1 MPSDIEQRVPD
12 DFYGTSAVD
21 LRRYVRSQLQAI
33 KRGDDIEVE
42 DIVQEAFLRAWS
54 NRDRGDISNS
64 KGYLF
69 RIAKNLIID
78 IGRRR
83 DAQPFD
89 KSQGLQHDRAVEAA
103 GSVYLT
109 PERYVS
115 AQQDLEIV
123 RHTINGLPEN
133 CRKAFCLQRNSGETY
148 AKVASA
154 LNMSESM
161 VQKHMA
167 RALLALHKALP

>member
-1 MPSDIEQRVPD
+1 MPNHSEQIRME
-12 DFYGTSAVD
+12 DFYGSSAVE
-21 LRRYVRSQLQAI
+21 LRRYVSSQLKGV

-54 NRDRGDISNS
+54 TRDRKDIKNG

-89 KSQGLQHDRAVEAA
+89 KSQSTQHDRAVEAA
-103 GSVYLT
+103 ASVNLT
-109 PERYVS
+109 PERYAS

-123 RHTINGLPEN
+123 RHTIRGLPEN
-133 CRKAFCLQRNSGETY
+133 CQKAFCRQRNTGETY